1 MEGQELPMAPRRGD
15 LTYDSY
21 LKVPQLLELQKPVT
35 EPEQH
40 DETLFIMIHQ
50 VYELWFKQILHE
62 MSGSLQA
69 LKENQLTRYIRTLK
83 RINTIQKVLIHQVDI
98 LETMTPYDFNLFREK
113 LNPAS
118 GFQSA
123 QFRIVEFKLGA
134 KNPAYL
140 KYYESDDVRLKELEN
155 ALNEPTVYDHFLA
168 YLSRNGYKIPQDV
181 LNRDTSKIHVSNE
194 ELINVFHEVYKNPKD
209 NFEIYNALEA
219 MVDLEQDFKLW
230 RFRHVAMVERMIG
243 TRMGTGGSS
252 GAPYLKTTLRKQF
265 FPEIWEIRNRFG
277 AEY

>member
-1 MEGQELPMAPRRGD
+1 MTDINDPVAPTKGQ

-21 LKVPQLLELQKPVT
+21 LKIPELLSLQIPLTK
-35 EPEQH
+35 PEQH
-40 DETLFIMIHQ
+40 DETLFIIIHQ

-62 MSGSLQA
+62 VKESVVA
-69 LKENQLTRYIRTLK
+69 LEEKAVNRYVRSLK

-123 QFRIVEFKLGA
+123 QFRVVEFKLGA

-140 KYYESDDVRLKELEN
+140 KYYDSDHQGLAELKKALKE
-155 ALNEPTVYDHFLA
+155 PTLYDHFLKFM
-168 YLSRNGYKIPQDV
+168 SNSGYDVPDSV
-181 LNRDTSKIHVSNE
+181 LNRDTSQIHQLNDDIVRIFYN
-194 ELINVFHEVYKNPKD
+194 IYKTPRD
-209 NFEIYNALEA
+209 HYEMYMALEA

-243 TRMGTGGSS
+243 GRMGTGGSS
-252 GAPYLKTTLRKQF
+252 GAPYLKTTLAKQF
-265 FPEIWEIRNRFG
+265 FPEIWEIRNQFG
-277 AEY
+277 TEY